1 MGDERPLR
9 NVKKRILSHKTD
21 GGTRLPIK
29 GDDTVFLPDELVTQV
44 LSFSDVKFLMQMR
57 CVCKSWKSTISDP
70 NFVKL
75 HLKRSVRNPHLTLY
89 FNKSIICQGFSVV
102 PFPVSRLRENPVIS
116 LPNDP
121 YYGLMDND
129 CKHVIGSC
137 NGLLCLLGYSSLHGK
152 MWFRLW
158 NPAIRKMSQK
168 LGYFWDGVLG
178 LYSGFKF
185 AFGYD
190 NSSQTY
196 KVVMLLLD
204 EAENGTRA
212 RVLNL
217 RDNVWK
223 PIQNFP
229 AVLLH
234 FCDTDPGVNDG
245 GVYLNGSLNW
255 LAHPSEFGYINFN
268 AWKKM
273 NVKKFVIVS
282 LDLGT
287 ETYTKLRPPCGFD
300 EMSPI
305 EPSVCILLDCLCFS
319 NDYKKT
325 DFVIWKMEEFG
336 VEESWIQLIKI
347 SYQNLGFVDLELS
360 KWLPLHLS
368 DHGDTLIL
376 AKMLHD
382 PDLPMSVEKEERQA
396 ILYNLR
402 DNRAVQTRITDKIK
416 WFSVKAYVES
426 FVSPTFLKSTTPS

>member
-1 MGDERPLR
+1 MRGKCPR
-9 NVKKRILSHKTD
+9 KMKILSHKTD
-21 GGTRLPIK
+21 CSTRFPIK
-29 GDDTVFLPDELVTQV
+29 GDETVFLPDELVTEV

-57 CVCKSWKSTISDP
+57 CVCKSWKSIISDP
-70 NFVKL
+70 KFVKL
-75 HLKRSVRNPHLTLY
+75 HLKRSARNPHLTLY
-89 FNKSIICQGFSVV
+89 FNKSIIYRGFNVV
-102 PFPVSRLRENPVIS
+102 PFPVTRLRENAVIS

-121 YYGLMDND
+121 HYGLMDND
-129 CKHVIGSC
+129 CKYVVGSC
-137 NGLLCLLGYSSLHGK
+137 NGLLCLLGYSPLHGK
-152 MWFRLW
+152 MWFHLW

-178 LYSGFKF
+178 LYFSFKF

-190 NSSQTY
+190 NSSHTY

-204 EAENGTRA
+204 EAENRTRA

-217 RDNVWK
+217 CDNVWK

-234 FCDTDPGVNDG
+234 FCDTKPGANDG

-255 LAHPSEFGYINFN
+255 LAHPSEFGYINFY

-282 LDLGT
+282 LDLET
-287 ETYTKLRPPCGFD
+287 ETYTKLMPPCGFD

-347 SYQNLGFVDLELS
+347 SYQNLRSIHRGFVDLELS

-402 DNRAVQTRITDKIK
+402 DNIAVQTRITDKIK
-416 WFSVKAYVES
+416 WFFVKAYVES
-426 FVSPTFLKSTTPS
+426 LVSPTF